1 MPGFTMRLRLAGHRC
16 NFTPQLHPQMPPA
29 VLDPTPTREMREA
42 VHESTPSPLHVSLE
56 QFLAWQPDHPNGLK
70 YEWKNG
76 DILMGEDS
84 VNQTERIYVHKLLRV
99 FQKTRAHQAG
109 GELFP
114 ESDCYLPA
122 AECVRRPDLAY
133 FSAAQIES
141 SRQALNPVP
150 EFVIEIVS
158 KHDEVNH
165 HEEKLAD
172 YFKAGVKVVWHILP
186 RFQAVRIYHSLREQR
201 YAQGPDLC
209 SAAPVLDDFEMRAE
223 EIFA

>member
-1 MPGFTMRLRLAGHRC
+1 
-16 NFTPQLHPQMPPA
+16 MPPA
-29 VLDPTPTREMREA
+29 VLDPPPTREMRDA
-42 VHESTPSPLHVSLE
+42 LGESAPSSLHVSLE

-70 YEWKNG
+70 YEWKSG

-84 VNQTERIYVHKLLRV
+84 MNQTERILVDRV
-99 FQKTRAHQAG
+99 IRAFVKTHAFAEG
-109 GELFP
+109 GNLFP

-122 AECVRRPDLAY
+122 ADCVRRPDLAY
-133 FSAAQIES
+133 FSAAQIEA

-172 YFKAGVKVVWHILP
+172 YFKSGVKVVWHILP

-201 YAQGPDLC
+201 YAQGPDVC
-209 SAAPVLDDFEMRAE
+209 SATPVLDDFEIHAE